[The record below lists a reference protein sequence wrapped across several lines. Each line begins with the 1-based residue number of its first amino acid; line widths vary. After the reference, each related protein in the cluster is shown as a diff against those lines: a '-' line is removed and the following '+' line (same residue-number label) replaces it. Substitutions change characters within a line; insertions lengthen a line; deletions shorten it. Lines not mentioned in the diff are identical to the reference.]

1 MSLDVAA
8 LRAHFPILSRQV
20 RGHALRYL
28 DNAATAQVPAAV
40 LDAVRAHDAMH
51 RANVHR
57 GVHKLAE
64 EATQAYEASR
74 AALAG
79 WLGVGSDEI
88 VFTSGA
94 TAALNLV
101 AQSWTRR
108 LVPGDEILLTELEHH
123 SNIVP
128 WQFAAERQGLV
139 IRAIPV
145 TDEGRLDLD
154 ALPRLT
160 GPRTRLIAATHVS
173 NVTGAVSDVAALGAA
188 ARACGAKLLLDG
200 SQRAPHGPLDLPA
213 LGADFYVL
221 TGHKLYGPSG
231 IGALWARREILADMP
246 PFLGGGEMIRR
257 VTLQGSTY
265 ADPPRRFEAGTP
277 PIAQAVGLGAALGFL
292 AALDWSDIAAH
303 EAALTQRLLDG
314 LAADRRIRVLGPLG
328 LQGRLGVVSFDMDGA
343 HPHDICQILDA
354 RGVACRGGHHCAQP
368 LMDRFDLPGTTRAS
382 IGIYNDAADID
393 ALLDGLGEA
402 ARRLGA

>member
-314 LAADRRIRVLGPLG
+314 LAADRRIRVLGPPG
-328 LQGRLGVVSFDMDGA
+328 LQGRLSVVSFDMDGA

-402 ARRLGA
+402 ARRLCA

>member
-28 DNAATAQVPAAV
+28 DSAATAQVPAAV

-79 WLGVGSDEI
+79 WLGVPSDEI

-128 WQFAAERQGLV
+128 WQLAAERQGLV
-139 IRAIPV
+139 IRAIPA

-173 NVTGAVSDVAALGAA
+173 NVTGAVSDVAALVAA

-257 VTLQGSTY
+257 VTLQASTY

-292 AALDWSDIAAH
+292 AALDWTEIAAH

-393 ALLDGLGEA
+393 ALLEGLGEA

>member
-1 MSLDVAA
+1 MSPDVAA
-8 LRAHFPILSRQV
+8 LRARFPILARTV
-20 RGHALRYL
+20 RGQPLRYL
-28 DNAATAQVPAAV
+28 DNAATAQVPDVV
-40 LDAVRAHDAMH
+40 LDAVRAHDATH

-64 EATQAYEASR
+64 EATQAYEAAR
-74 AALAG
+74 AAVAG
-79 WLGVGSDEI
+79 WLGVPADEI

-94 TAALNLV
+94 TAALNIV
-101 AQSWTRR
+101 AQSWTRA
-108 LVPGDEILLTELEHH
+108 LAPGDEILLTELEHH

-128 WQFAAERQGLV
+128 WQLAAERQGLTL
-139 IRAIPV
+139 RAIPA
-145 TDEGRLDLD
+145 TDEGRLDLA
-154 ALPRLT
+154 ALPRLV

-173 NVTGAVSDVAALGAA
+173 NVTGAVSDVAALADA
-188 ARACGAKLLLDG
+188 ARACGARLLLDG

-221 TGHKLYGPSG
+221 TGHKLYGPTG
-231 IGALWARREILADMP
+231 IGVLWARREIQAAMP

-277 PIAQAVGLGAALGFL
+277 PIAQAVGLGAAIRFL
-292 AALDWSDIAAH
+292 SALDWGAVAAH
-303 EAALTQRLLDG
+303 ELALTQRLLDG
-314 LAADRRIRVLGPLG
+314 LAADRRIRVLGPAD
-328 LQGRLGVVSFDMDGA
+328 LQARLGVVSFDMAGA

>member
-314 LAADRRIRVLGPLG
+314 LAADRRIRVLGPPG
-328 LQGRLGVVSFDMDGA
+328 LQGRLSVVSFDMDVA

-402 ARRLGA
+402 ARRLCA

>member
-8 LRAHFPILSRQV
+8 LRARFPILSRAV
-20 RGHALRYL
+20 RGQPLRYL
-28 DNAATAQVPAAV
+28 DNAATAQVPDVV
-40 LDAVRAHDAMH
+40 LDAVRTHDSMH

-64 EATQAYEASR
+64 EATQAYEAAR
-74 AALAG
+74 GAVAEWLNVPAG
-79 WLGVGSDEI
+79 EI

-101 AQSWTRR
+101 AQSWTRT
-108 LVPGDEILLTELEHH
+108 LAPGDEILLTELEHH

-128 WQFAAERQGLV
+128 WQLAAERQGLTL
-139 IRAIPV
+139 RAIPA
-145 TDEGRLDLD
+145 TEEGRLDLA
-154 ALPRLT
+154 ALPRLV

-173 NVTGAVSDVAALGAA
+173 NVTGAVTDVAALLTA
-188 ARACGAKLLLDG
+188 ARSCGARLLLDG

-213 LGADFYVL
+213 LGADFYVF

-231 IGALWARREILADMP
+231 IGALWARREILAGMP

-277 PIAQAVGLGAALGFL
+277 PIAQAVGLGAAIGFL
-292 AALDWSDIAAH
+292 SGLDWNAVAAH
-303 EAALTQRLLDG
+303 EMALTQRLLDG
-314 LAADRRIRVLGPLG
+314 LAADRRIRVLGPSG
-328 LQGRLGVVSFDMDGA
+328 LQARLGVVSFDMTGA

-393 ALLDGLGEA
+393 GLLEGLGEA